1 MRCNT
6 RKQFCILFV
15 QKLGASGVAVGEVCS
30 SFDGVEQK
38 QNKTNKLFG
47 HAKIFHTLVAKG
59 SAALAAAVPY
69 LGKAPPV
76 K

>member
-1 MRCNT
+1 MCCNT
-6 RKQFCILFV
+6 CKQFCILFV

-30 SFDGVEQK
+30 SFDGVELK

-47 HAKIFHTLVAKG
+47 HAKIFHTFVAMG
-59 SAALAAAVPY
+59 ITALAAVVPY
-69 LGKAPPV
+69 PGKAPPV